1 VVSQASVW
9 PDGGGFG
16 SVQEVAVLF
25 ENPYALTAGWVHYL
39 AFDLFVGCW
48 EMQDSHKHNIP
59 HVLVVPC
66 LLFTFM
72 LGPIGL
78 VCYLMVRWFTARQWT
93 VF

>member
-1 VVSQASVW
+1 
-9 PDGGGFG
+9 
-16 SVQEVAVLF
+16 
-25 ENPYALTAGWVHYL
+25 HYL

-48 EMQDSHKHNIP
+48 EMQDSQKHNIP

-78 VCYLMVRWFTARQWT
+78 VCYLMVRWFTARQWA
-93 VF
+93 VFGGS